1 MDYFGG
7 VSGGTGF
14 VYLCNETNGTECRG
28 AMRWSLSYLP
38 RGLPLPFLPLLLLL
52 LFPLGDGLLP
62 SRDLPL
68 DLPRDAPRDEPRDDM
83 SCEELWE
90 EMLRGVSERTKAKIG
105 KETRRSERG
114 SRGDLRECR

>member
-1 MDYFGG
+1 MPW
-7 VSGGTGF
+7 
-14 VYLCNETNGTECRG
+14 CNE
-28 AMRWSLSYLP
+28 MVLSYLP

-83 SCEELWE
+83 SCEGLWE
-90 EMLRGVSERTKAKIG
+90 EMLRGFEENKGKDRKGKGEKKRERF
-105 KETRRSERG
+105 
-114 SRGDLRECR
+114 